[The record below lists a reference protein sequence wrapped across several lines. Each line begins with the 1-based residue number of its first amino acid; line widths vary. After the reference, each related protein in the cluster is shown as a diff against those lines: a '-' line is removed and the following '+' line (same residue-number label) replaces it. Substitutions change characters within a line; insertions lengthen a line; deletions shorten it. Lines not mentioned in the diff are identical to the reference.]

1 MDPLSLIMVC
11 VTFGGVIATMILDG
25 VHLSA
30 LVQPAA
36 LMLIFVGT
44 FGAASTGLVKSDMPL
59 VGKAFKRAFMSTVPD
74 ASDLVDVI
82 VKMADRARREGL
94 LALEDMAKDVTDP
107 LLKEGIQMT
116 VDGSDADEIAEIL
129 EMRITAKK
137 EEDKVGIGFFDAQ
150 GGYAPTLGVVGAI
163 IGLIHAL
170 GNLSEVDKL
179 GGMIGAAF
187 VATLWGVL
195 IGNAMWLPVGT
206 KLKRLSQLEVKNM
219 EMVME
224 GVLAVQA
231 GTSPRMVEQK
241 LRSSLPNNG
250 KGAKDGKAKEAK
262 AA

>member
-1 MDPLSLIMVC
+1 MDPITGIMVAL
-11 VTFGGVIATMILDG
+11 TFIAVIATMILDG
-25 VHLSA
+25 VHVTVLI
-30 LVQPAA
+30 QPAA

-44 FGAASTGLVKSDMPL
+44 FGAASAGLMKSDMGL
-59 VGKAFKRAFMSTVPD
+59 IMQGFKRAFTAPMPD
-74 ASDLVDVI
+74 ASGLVDVI
-82 VKMADRARREGL
+82 VQMADRARREGL

-129 EMRITAKK
+129 ELRVQAKK
-137 EEDKVGIGFFDAQ
+137 ESDKVAISFFEGQ
-150 GGYAPTLGVVGAI
+150 GGYAPTLGVVGAV

-170 GNLSEVDKL
+170 GNLEEVDKL

-195 IGNAMWLPVGT
+195 IGNAVWLPMGA
-206 KLKRLSQLEVKNM
+206 KLKRLSGLEVKNM
-219 EMVME
+219 EMIIE
-224 GVLAVQA
+224 GVLAVAA

-241 LRSSLPNNG
+241 LRSSLPAGTGG
-250 KGAKDGKAKEAK
+250 KDKAAEAK

>member
-1 MDPLSLIMVC
+1 MDPITGLMVILAFVGVV
-11 VTFGGVIATMILDG
+11 VTAILDG

-30 LVQPAA
+30 LIQPAA
-36 LMLIFVGT
+36 LMLIFVAT
-44 FGAASTGLVKSDMPL
+44 FGAAAAGMTKSDLKEIPR
-59 VGKAFKRAFMSTVPD
+59 GFKRAFMSQAPD

-94 LALEDMAKDVTDP
+94 LALEEMAKDIQEP

-129 EMRITAKK
+129 EMRVTAKK
-137 EEDKVGIGFFDAQ
+137 EQDKVGITFFEGQ
-150 GGYAPTLGVVGAI
+150 GGYAPTMGVVGAVL
-163 IGLIHAL
+163 GLIHAL
-170 GNLSEVDKL
+170 GNLADVDKL
-179 GGMIGAAF
+179 GGMIASAF

-195 IGNAMWLPVGT
+195 IGNALWLPMGA

-219 EMVME
+219 EMIIE

-231 GTSPRMVEQK
+231 GTSPRVVEQK
-241 LRSSLPNNG
+241 LRSALPAG
-250 KGAKDGKAKEAK
+250 ADAKGGKAKEAK